1 MNRQVKVMN
10 GQITDFLQRQKK
22 LLAGAVILIGVIF
35 FFFYRADEEAAV
47 KSENEQWTQGN
58 EAVPSV
64 TDEKAEQEEPLIL
77 KVDIKGA
84 VKKPGVYEFR
94 QGDRVTDVIGLAGG
108 LSDGADSTQVNM
120 AQLVEDEMVIY
131 IPKAGEEA
139 QAGQI
144 TSGGLSG
151 GAAEGS
157 LIDINKATLEDLQE
171 LPGIGPSKAAAII
184 AKRDELGSFK
194 SIEDL
199 KLVSGI
205 GDKTF
210 EKLKDLISN

>member
-1 MNRQVKVMN
+1 MN
-10 GQITDFLQRQKK
+10 GQITEFWQRQKK
-22 LLAGAVILIGVIF
+22 LLTGAAIMIGVIF
-35 FFFYRADEEAAV
+35 FFFYSRADEDAAV
-47 KSENEQWTQGN
+47 KNENEQWVQGS
-58 EAVPSV
+58 ETMQSV
-64 TDEKAEQEEPLIL
+64 TDQESEKGEPLIL

-84 VKKPGVYEFR
+84 VKKPGVYEFT
-94 QGDRVTDVIGLAGG
+94 QGDRVTDVIGVAGG
-108 LSDGADSTQVNM
+108 LSAEGDSTQVNM

-131 IPKAGEEA
+131 IPKVGEEV
-139 QAGQI
+139 QAGQA
-144 TSGGLSG
+144 TSAGGDGG
-151 GAAEGS
+151 GAGS
-157 LIDINKATLEDLQE
+157 LININKATLEELQE

-210 EKLKDLISN
+210 EKLKDLISD